1 MSRRRFEVYL
11 DKVFDFFPLAATM
24 TEGRHH
30 PRHPWLKVFTALFF
44 GAASQISAL
53 LEIEAECCRGSLA
66 KRIGPISNNTFGYA
80 MQRQDPEALFT
91 LGCMVAKQIK
101 RNAMLLSTW
110 SRGFVVAAVD
120 GIEICSSYTRCC
132 PRCLERRVERK
143 IDGCAQECIQYYH
156 RLVAV
161 IVVSGPFPVPLG
173 LRFQQPGEGE
183 VSCALA
189 LLQDLTRSLGR
200 RYLDIL
206 VADALY
212 LQKPFVEQIEQLG
225 LHWVINL
232 KDNQPDLAAAAERM
246 TLGPPHGS
254 EAGAHRQLDYWHL
267 PELCWPAADRT
278 VGILKTV
285 RRSQRQ
291 RTVIADKTTAARQQR
306 QSVEETATNYYASN
320 LDLGSIPPLFLHQLG
335 RSRWKIDAQVFQTIT
350 TDCHLKKPSAH
361 QSQAL
366 VVLSMIRLLAYT
378 LSLLFYHRQV
388 LSHRGSRAPATF
400 REFARC
406 LRSSA
411 CWPDSS

>member
-1 MSRRRFEVYL
+1 VYL
-11 DKVFDFFPLAATM
+11 DKVFDFFGLASAM
-24 TEGRHH
+24 AEGRHR
-30 PRHPWLKVFTALFF
+30 PRHPWLRVFTGLFL
-44 GAASQISAL
+44 GAASQMSSL
-53 LEIEAECCRGSLA
+53 LEIEAACRRGSLA
-66 KRIGPISNNTFGYA
+66 KRIGPISNNTFAYA
-80 MQRQDPEALFT
+80 MQRQDPEALFA
-91 LGCMVAKQIK
+91 LGCIVAKQIK
-101 RNAMLLSTW
+101 RNSLLFSTW

-120 GIEICSSYTRCC
+120 GIEICSSYARCC

-143 IDGCAQECIQYYH
+143 IDGRSQECIQYYH
-156 RLVAV
+156 RIVAV

-200 RYLDIL
+200 RYFDIL

-225 LHWVINL
+225 LRWVINL

-254 EAGAHRQLDYWHL
+254 EADARSQLHFWHL
-267 PELCWPAADRT
+267 PELCWLVADRT
-278 VGILKTV
+278 VRILKTV
-285 RRSQRQ
+285 RQCQRA
-291 RTVIADKTTAARQQR
+291 RTAIADKTVAARQQK
-306 QSVEETATNYYASN
+306 QMVEEVATNYYASN

-350 TDCHLKKPSAH
+350 ADCHLKKPSAH
-361 QSQAL
+361 QSRAL
-366 VVLSMIRLLAYT
+366 VVLTMIRLLAYT

-388 LSHRGSRAPATF
+388 LSHGGSRAPATF
-400 REFARC
+400 REFARS
-406 LRSSA
+406 LRVS
-411 CWPDSS
+411 CYLLDSS